1 MKEFINS
8 LTGTR
13 MLVADGRAEEY
24 LAAGHRPAG
33 ADQAAKSGR
42 QESAPPPAEEKPA
55 AAPAPQA
62 KKAAPKQ
69 KPAAKK

>member
-13 MLVADGRAEEY
+13 MLVADDRAEEY

-33 ADQAAKSGR
+33 ADQAAKSER
-42 QESAPPPAEEKPA
+42 QGSAPPPAEEKP